1 MTVLFDRTVQAVGW
15 KGGTFPLGEWPWPTA
30 PSITGL
36 SARSF
41 WAQSLNGLPIDI
53 SLGFSDSAGNRTSP
67 VWVNQHTAA
76 VLQGATIPSPQ
87 LITPSTYV
95 LLTTRT
101 STQNGAI
108 LARFLVSDGPTTPP
122 PTVPP

>member
-1 MTVLFDRTVQAVGW
+1 MTVLFDRTVQATGW
-15 KGGTFPLGEWPWPTA
+15 FGGTFPTGQWDWPTA
-30 PSITGL
+30 PTVTGQ

-41 WAQSLNGLPIDI
+41 WAQSLNGLAIDI

-67 VWVNQHTAA
+67 VWVNQHTAG
-76 VLQGATIPSPQ
+76 VLQGLTIPSPQ

-95 LLTTRT
+95 VMTTRT
-101 STQNGAI
+101 PTQNGAI
-108 LARFLVSDGPTTPP
+108 LARFVVTDQGTTPP